1 MGWVGELLSGP
12 VSGVVCGVSG
22 ELESK
27 NTKNTVL
34 SSPGLKITKY
44 RLTTSR
50 V

>member
-1 MGWVGELLSGP
+1 MGWVGELLS
-12 VSGVVCGVSG
+12 VVLYV
-22 ELESK
+22 ELVESWRAK
-27 NTKNTVL
+27 TQKNTVL